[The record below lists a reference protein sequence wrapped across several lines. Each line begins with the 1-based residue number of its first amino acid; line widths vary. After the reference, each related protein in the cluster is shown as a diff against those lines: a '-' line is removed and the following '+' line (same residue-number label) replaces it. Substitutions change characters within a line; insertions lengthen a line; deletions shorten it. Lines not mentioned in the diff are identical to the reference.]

1 MISNHKGVVYFAT
14 ILSLQAFME
23 RISKDFLSIFTCTQ
37 FLAIQLQPLAERTIH
52 RLLVVILLKQKLFL
66 VMMIPRFVLQGS
78 LVRPLGSGG
87 AMRLASDCAQLEFGL
102 SR

>member
-1 MISNHKGVVYFAT
+1 
-14 ILSLQAFME
+14 ME

-37 FLAIQLQPLAERTIH
+37 FLATQLQPLAERTIH
-52 RLLVVILLKQKLFL
+52 RLLVVTFL
-66 VMMIPRFVLQGS
+66 VSQTNFFPRFVLQGS